1 MSDDDLIRRGDAL
14 AAIQL
19 GDTVTKLQARIR
31 AIPYVDADPV
41 CTGCGG
47 TGVTYQTERR
57 CACQGPD
64 LTDPVTVHANM
75 LRGTIAK
82 PTVEQIIHLYGRG
95 AFQPMIDASIA
106 KALEK
111 ACLAVSEHAD
121 WPEDEHGRTEQVGLF
136 ARVINAIRAITPAE
150 NAAAPNLKRIGTGIY
165 ETQPTPDH
173 AAIRE
178 AWEKAYWRMRSYA
191 VHDNDCKLNKPPHFN
206 GPCSCGLT
214 AVLEEALALIS
225 KGATEPTEYERK
237 VAQMKKDFP
246 NGI

>member
-1 MSDDDLIRRGDAL
+1 MSDNDLIRRGDAL

-82 PTVEQIIHLYGRG
+82 PTVDQIIHLYGR
-95 AFQPMIDASIA
+95 DALMT
-106 KALEK
+106 AL
-111 ACLAVSEHAD
+111 VSENEVVMPRH
-121 WPEDEHGRTEQVGLF
+121 L
-136 ARVINAIRAITPAE
+136 
-150 NAAAPNLKRIGTGIY
+150 
-165 ETQPTPDH
+165 
-173 AAIRE
+173 
-178 AWEKAYWRMRSYA
+178 YWTLRSYA
-191 VHDNDCKLNKPPHFN
+191 AHDNDCKLNKPPHFD

-214 AVLEEALALIS
+214 AALKNGEALT
-225 KGATEPTEYERK
+225 TE
-237 VAQMKKDFP
+237 ASQ
-246 NGI
+246 